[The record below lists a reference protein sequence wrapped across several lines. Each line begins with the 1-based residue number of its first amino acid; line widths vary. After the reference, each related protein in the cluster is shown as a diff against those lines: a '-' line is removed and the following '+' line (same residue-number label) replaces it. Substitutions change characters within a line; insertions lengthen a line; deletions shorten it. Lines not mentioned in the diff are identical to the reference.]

1 MHVKIL
7 RTLALTITN
16 GNVRIFRVALCL
28 LTLML
33 VVPLAS
39 AVVNSDTLPASKDP
53 NYADRPAAIVTL
65 KNHVAYI
72 GELQDAR
79 MAGVIKYIGNI
90 STGNGTVELEEI
102 RDDYLVALSTIPLMQ
117 TSDEIVKARDGL
129 RTYTTEFSE
138 VTQEQMSRYK
148 GNSKS
153 LLLSTRASVNAADG
167 DIIRHNGT
175 LWLADEAA
183 RLTVFNRDS
192 MQRTRMIGTLTNHSV
207 DTRIIQNLSEQ
218 IDAQRPS
225 LQGALTNKS
234 ITSLKLTNEKIRVL
248 TKEYRDTV
256 QKARAAWALQTKLDA
271 MMAMG

>member
-1 MHVKIL
+1 M
-7 RTLALTITN
+7 TN
-16 GNVRIFRVALCL
+16 GKSRIFRVALCL

-39 AVVNSDTLPASKDP
+39 AVVNSATLPASKDP

-65 KNHVAYI
+65 KSHVAYI

-79 MAGVIKYIGNI
+79 MGGVIKYIGNI

-102 RDDYLVALSTIPLMQ
+102 RYDYLVALSTIPLMQ

-138 VTQEQMSRYK
+138 EAQTQMSRYK
-148 GNSKS
+148 GNNTV
-153 LLLSTRASVNAADG
+153 LQIYTRAAVNAADG

-192 MQRTRMIGTLTNHSV
+192 MQRTHMITTLTNHSV
-207 DTRIIQNLSEQ
+207 DTGIIQNLSEQ
-218 IDAQRPS
+218 IDAQRPG

>member
-28 LTLML
+28 LALVL

-65 KNHVAYI
+65 KSHSAYI

-138 VTQEQMSRYK
+138 ETKDQMGRYS
-148 GNSKS
+148 GNNTV
-153 LLLSTRASVNAADG
+153 LQIYTRASVNAADAV
-167 DIIRHNGT
+167 IIRHNGT
-175 LWLADEAA
+175 LWLADESA

-192 MQRTRMIGTLTNHSV
+192 MQRTRMIATLTNHSV
-207 DTRIIQNLSEQ
+207 DTKTIQNLSEQ
-218 IDAQRPS
+218 IDAQRPN

-256 QKARAAWALQTKLDA
+256 QEARAAWALQTKLDA

>member
-1 MHVKIL
+1 M
-7 RTLALTITN
+7 TS
-16 GNVRIFRVALCL
+16 GNLRIFRVALCL

-39 AVVNSDTLPASKDP
+39 AVVNSDTLPASRDP

-79 MAGVIKYIGNI
+79 MAGVITYIGNI
-90 STGNGTVELEEI
+90 SNGNGTVELEEI
-102 RDDYLVALSTIPLMQ
+102 RSDYLVALSTIPLMQ
-117 TSDEIVKARDGL
+117 TSDEIVKARDHL
-129 RTYTTEFSE
+129 RTYTTKFSE
-138 VTQEQMSRYK
+138 ESQTRMVSYR
-148 GNSKS
+148 GNTSV
-153 LLLSTRASVNAADG
+153 LQIYTRAAVNAADG

-207 DTRIIQNLSEQ
+207 DTKLIQNLSEQ
-218 IDAQRPS
+218 IDAERPG
-225 LQGALTNKS
+225 LQGALINKS
-234 ITSLKLTNEKIRVL
+234 ITSLKLTNEKIRLL

-256 QKARAAWALQTKLDA
+256 QKARAAWSLQTKLDA

>member
-1 MHVKIL
+1 
-7 RTLALTITN
+7 
-16 GNVRIFRVALCL
+16 
-28 LTLML
+28 ML

-192 MQRTRMIGTLTNHSV
+192 MQRTRMIATLTNHSV
-207 DTRIIQNLSEQ
+207 DTGIIQNLSEQ

>member
-65 KNHVAYI
+65 KSHVAYV

-79 MAGVIKYIGNI
+79 MAGVITYIGNI
-90 STGNGTVELEEI
+90 SIGNGTTELEQI
-102 RDDYLVALSTIPLMQ
+102 RDDYLVAISTIPLMQ
-117 TSDEIVKARDGL
+117 TNAEIVKARDSL
-129 RTYTTEFSE
+129 RTYTTKFSDE
-138 VTQEQMSRYK
+138 SKNQMVWYS
-148 GNSKS
+148 GNNTV
-153 LLLSTRASVNAADG
+153 LQIYTRASVNAADA

-175 LWLADEAA
+175 LWLADESA

-192 MQRTRMIGTLTNHSV
+192 MKRTQMIGTLTNHGV
-207 DTRIIQNLSEQ
+207 DTMIIQNLSEQ
-218 IDAQRPS
+218 IDAQRPN
-225 LQGALTNKS
+225 LQGSLTNKS

-248 TKEYRDTV
+248 TKEYRETV
-256 QKARAAWALQTKLDA
+256 QKACAAWELQTKLDA

>member
-7 RTLALTITN
+7 QTLALTISN

-39 AVVNSDTLPASKDP
+39 AVVTSDTLPASKDP

-138 VTQEQMSRYK
+138 ETQTQMSRYK

-192 MQRTRMIGTLTNHSV
+192 MQRTRMITTLTNHSV
-207 DTRIIQNLSEQ
+207 DTGIIQNLSEQ

>member
-1 MHVKIL
+1 M
-7 RTLALTITN
+7 TN
-16 GNVRIFRVALCL
+16 GKSRIFRVALCL

-39 AVVNSDTLPASKDP
+39 AVVNSATLPASKDP

-79 MAGVIKYIGNI
+79 MGGVIKYIGTI
-90 STGNGTVELEEI
+90 STGNGTTDLEEI
-102 RDDYLVALSTIPLMQ
+102 RYDYLVALSTIPLMQ

-175 LWLADEAA
+175 LWLADESA

-192 MQRTRMIGTLTNHSV
+192 MQRTRMITTLTNHSV
-207 DTRIIQNLSEQ
+207 DTGIIQNLSEQ